1 MNDMTDDTRRELA
14 AGLTAV
20 VRAAMAAETLVVMT
34 RYGYKDE
41 RYRALVRVDDD
52 SRRTGVDYPEPP
64 PLTTGQMLG
73 LSALL
78 GGELESRVLADWLTE
93 QGADWAEA
101 VAEKARQEE
110 RARCLQAVLD
120 AHNAASSDGLPW
132 DGTGHLIYETIGGED
147 RQHADAP

>member
-1 MNDMTDDTRRELA
+1 MNDMTDDTRRKLA
-14 AGLTAV
+14 AGLAML
-20 VRAAMAAETLVVMT
+20 VRAAMAGYGVHST
-34 RYGYKDE
+34 RPRYVIDQGFSENVYTDRIPDGKD
-41 RYRALVRVDDD
+41 
-52 SRRTGVDYPEPP
+52 TNTFP

-78 GGELESRVLADWLTE
+78 GGEVESRVLADWLTE

-132 DGTGHLIYETIGGED
+132 DGTGHLIYETISGED